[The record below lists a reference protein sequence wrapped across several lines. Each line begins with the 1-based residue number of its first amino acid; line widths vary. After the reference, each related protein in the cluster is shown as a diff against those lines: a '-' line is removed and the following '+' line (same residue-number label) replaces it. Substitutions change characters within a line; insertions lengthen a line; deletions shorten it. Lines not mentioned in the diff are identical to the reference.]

1 MTAAR
6 ASKLAAAASKAAS
19 KKVQKKTLAMLK
31 RPAAKAA
38 NYADGLVHH
47 PATLSEDF
55 GKVRMHNSK
64 KRSYIQI
71 CMESGR
77 YECLWSAVFAQHEAV
92 TPLLYRRLI
101 DHPGWTKQDITAV
114 KEHIALGPK
123 PLELYLKM
131 FSSTDNSDG
140 DGDGYDS
147 DGTLQ
152 EGEEEE
158 PETVSQE
165 F

>member
-1 MTAAR
+1 M
-6 ASKLAAAASKAAS
+6 
-19 KKVQKKTLAMLK
+19 QKKTPKVLK
-31 RPAAKAA
+31 RPAA

-71 CMESGR
+71 CLENGR
-77 YECLWSAVFAQHEAV
+77 YECLWSAVFPQHELV
-92 TPLLYRRLI
+92 TPLLYRRLV
-101 DHPGWTKQDITAV
+101 DHPGWTKQDIAAV

-123 PLELYLKM
+123 PLEMYSKM
-131 FSSTDNSDG
+131 FSLTKESEEEEEDEEDNSDG
-140 DGDGYDS
+140 H
-147 DGTLQ
+147 
-152 EGEEEE
+152 EEEEEE
-158 PETVSQE
+158 PEMVSQD